1 MDTVQICMLI
11 GSMILAFL
19 VGVIFGVIRFS
30 GDPPVGCL
38 KIRYSNP
45 EEPPDIFLELW
56 NETDDVTKHD
66 TVNLVV
72 TESYRTVEDYITRK

>member
-1 MDTVQICMLI
+1 MSTIQLCMFI
-11 GSMILAFL
+11 VSMLLAFL
-19 VGVIFGVIRFS
+19 VGIICGIVRFG

-38 KIRYSNP
+38 KIRYSDP

-56 NETDDVTKHD
+56 NEAENVAKHD

-72 TESYRTVEDYITRK
+72 TEMYRTVEDYIARK

>member
-1 MDTVQICMLI
+1 MTTIQLCMFVV
-11 GSMILAFL
+11 SMLLAFL
-19 VGVIFGVIRFS
+19 AGIICGIIRFG

-38 KIRYSNP
+38 KIRYGDP

-56 NETDDVTKHD
+56 DEAGNVAKHD

-72 TESYRTVEDYITRK
+72 SEIYRTVEDYIARK